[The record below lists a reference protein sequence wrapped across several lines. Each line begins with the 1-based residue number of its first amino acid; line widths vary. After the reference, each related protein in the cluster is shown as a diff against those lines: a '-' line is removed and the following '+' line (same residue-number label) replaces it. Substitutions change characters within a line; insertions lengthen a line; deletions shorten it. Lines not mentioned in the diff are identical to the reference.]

1 MSNGYFK
8 KVYQSTIHGANQRL
22 NNAWFIYSKLFFSI
36 SCFCFGVCDS
46 VLHFVFVFWVSFC
59 LIFWDI
65 RHSGLV
71 GDSILDL
78 FVFPFGDS
86 VFLFGIFVSQSR
98 LTLGYHFPFWLCVF
112 LCGVSGYVF
121 ESCFCFCYFRPPYLC
136 TVRKTCHWTFVTRH
150 AQPIISIPE
159 ITPFLLMFLV
169 RRGHIMMYI
178 FVRSRVLVP

>member
-1 MSNGYFK
+1 MCRCGYFK
-8 KVYQSTIHGANQRL
+8 KVYQITIHGANQCL
-22 NNAWFIYSKLFFSI
+22 NNAWFICSKLFFSI
-36 SCFCFGVCDS
+36 SCFRFGVCDS
-46 VLHFVFVFWVSFC
+46 VLHFVFFFWVSFC

-112 LCGVSGYVF
+112 LCGVSGLCFRVLFFVF
-121 ESCFCFCYFRPPYLC
+121 VPFCY
-136 TVRKTCHWTFVTRH
+136 
-150 AQPIISIPE
+150 
-159 ITPFLLMFLV
+159 
-169 RRGHIMMYI
+169 YI
-178 FVRSRVLVP
+178 YVLWGKHVIELS